1 MTQLLPL
8 IDIVIGNEADAEDV
22 LGIQAEGTAVED
34 GQINA
39 EAYAEVA
46 RTIGRR
52 FKNVSLVAITLR
64 ESISASHNNWGAM
77 LFDTKADRPHL
88 APLNDQG
95 EYAPFEIRHIVDRV
109 GGGDSFAAGLLY
121 ALDSDTYGQPQDAI
135 RFAVA
140 ASCLKHSL
148 PGDMNYVTRAEIVA
162 LAGGQASGRVQR

>member
-1 MTQLLPL
+1 MTQLLPMV
-8 IDIVIGNEADAEDV
+8 DVVIGNEADAEDV
-22 LGIQAEGTAVED
+22 LGIHAKGTAVEA

-46 RTIGRR
+46 RKIAGQ
-52 FKNVSLVAITLR
+52 FENVSLVAITLR

-77 LFDTKADRPHL
+77 LFDAKAGLPHF
-88 APLNDQG
+88 APLTDRG
-95 EYAPFEIRHIVDRV
+95 EYRPFEIRDIVDRV

-121 ALDSDTYGQPQDAI
+121 ALDSDEYGQPQDAI

-148 PGDMNYVTRAEIVA
+148 PGDMNFVTLAEIQA